1 MQTKYPFIY
10 IGSDTLEALSS
21 YCSKQKLDCFT
32 LVTDQNIY
40 PRWGEPVQKTL
51 RDLGFNVQSIILE
64 GDPITPDE
72 NYLIKILLITN
83 DAPCTY
89 LAVGSGTITDMV
101 RFVADRTQS
110 AFISLPSAPSMDGY
124 ASSGSS
130 LTIQGL
136 KQTVIAR
143 PPIAIFAD
151 LPTLSKAPRDMIAAG
166 FGDVF
171 GKFTALADWAM
182 GNLTIR
188 DPYDPNLAGRV
199 SKRLEQSVKLIDH
212 LEDAWEQNIYALTD
226 ALLDV
231 GLCMLEM
238 GNSRPASGSEHSCSH
253 YWEMKLLREGRPAI
267 YHGTKVGIAS
277 MLMAERYE
285 WIKKIDIDEV
295 NTRLAST
302 PMPILED
309 EISTIRKVYG
319 SIADDIIRSQK
330 IYLEM
335 TPEEYHKV
343 QERISSHWPDIHAL
357 ARSVPSPE
365 EMGRLLHKAGLPVEP
380 EEINLTKEDVKEAL
394 YYGHYLRNP
403 FTIIK
408 LLRMLG
414 IDVVTGE

>member
-143 PPIAIFAD
+143 PPIAI
-151 LPTLSKAPRDMIAAG
+151 LLTYQHYQRHPRHDCG
-166 FGDVF
+166 WFGDVF

-182 GNLTIR
+182 GNRTIR

-295 NTRLAST
+295 NRRLAST

-309 EISTIRKVYG
+309 EISTIRNVYG

-343 QERISSHWPDIHAL
+343 QEQNQFPL
-357 ARSVPSPE
+357 ARYSSS
-365 EMGRLLHKAGLPVEP
+365 GAFC
-380 EEINLTKEDVKEAL
+380 
-394 YYGHYLRNP
+394 P
-403 FTIIK
+403 FT
-408 LLRMLG
+408 
-414 IDVVTGE
+414 